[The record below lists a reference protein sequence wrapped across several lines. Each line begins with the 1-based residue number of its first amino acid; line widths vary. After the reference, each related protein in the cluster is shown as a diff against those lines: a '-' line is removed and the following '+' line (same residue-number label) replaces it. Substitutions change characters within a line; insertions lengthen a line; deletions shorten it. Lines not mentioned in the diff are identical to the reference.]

1 MSGARRF
8 DAGGSMS
15 FRKPAAIL
23 AVLALGAAVAVLT
36 GGSLEL
42 KAAKGTVVEALPAQS
57 ACPQEPWPFGCQW
70 REPTRRVT
78 RNPRPS

>member
-1 MSGARRF
+1 
-8 DAGGSMS
+8 MS

-23 AVLALGAAVAVLT
+23 AVLALGAAVAVLA

>member
-1 MSGARRF
+1 MRGW
-8 DAGGSMS
+8 DAMT
-15 FRKPAAIL
+15 FRKPAVVLTVL
-23 AVLALGAAVAVLT
+23 AVGAAVVVLA
-36 GGSLEL
+36 GGSPEL